1 NAHELTRIKDT
12 KEKTQEKR
20 HREKPQEKNHRLHR
34 LTQIFLDGINGIYRD
49 LKTENRTTK
58 NTKSTK
64 KENRG
69 FKNRNRTTNAHELT
83 RIKDTKEK
91 TQRKDTREKPQIT
104 QIDTD
109 LKTGT
114 EKEPRI

>member
-1 NAHELTRIKDT
+1 M
-12 KEKTQEKR
+12 
-20 HREKPQEKNHRLHR
+20 
-34 LTQIFLDGINGIYRD
+34 
-49 LKTENRTTK
+49 KTEPPRIG
-58 NTKSTK
+58 S
-64 KENRG
+64 G
-69 FKNRNRTTNAHELT
+69 AGSIHELT